1 MKKLIYAFVFVMM
14 ILILTGCGEK
24 YCKVNVI
31 VNGNETINYVE
42 TGKIY
47 EPTDDRIIGLFYDES
62 YTKEYN
68 KEPINEN
75 TTLYAKLKMIKASI
89 IINGKTNTF
98 EITSGDSFKINNFN
112 KKIKLYYDKDYTK
125 EYNNEVITENITLYG
140 NDIEEEKELI
150 TVKIIKAKETQEIK
164 LEKGSYLFVR
174 DLNDERVISL
184 YYDEELTSE
193 YEIDKIEKDLTLY
206 AKEKHVT
213 VSIHCNNSIKTIEV
227 LYKEI
232 FDKNDLDLYYD
243 VDFTKEYK
251 NKELTEDIDLYE
263 KEKTVIIRCNDKL
276 VSINNGSKLSNDD
289 LAYLG
294 IKSIDKLYTDKL
306 FINKF
311 VNENIIRSIT
321 LYDKGDY
328 TFYGEY
334 RKYTQEKVNRSP
346 YVIGI
351 QFLDDGYDI
360 SSDIVMKISIGF
372 DGDRNWLTKINSKN
386 AYISVKNDT
395 KEENLLTIE
404 DLLTSKY
411 TVYASKT
418 ECTSYNGERYIK
430 VNYNFNQNITIPKD
444 FINNNHNGNI
454 ILEVYSDEVIEIKE
468 TVELDYQIKDN
479 RVYFI
484 TNEIKPLYL
493 KYFIL

>member
-1 MKKLIYAFVFVMM
+1 
-14 ILILTGCGEK
+14 
-24 YCKVNVI
+24 
-31 VNGNETINYVE
+31 
-42 TGKIY
+42 
-47 EPTDDRIIGLFYDES
+47 
-62 YTKEYN
+62 
-68 KEPINEN
+68 
-75 TTLYAKLKMIKASI
+75 MIKASI

-112 KKIKLYYDKDYTK
+112 EKIKLYYDKNYTK
-125 EYNNEVITENITLYG
+125 EYNNEVITESITLYG
-140 NDIEEEKELI
+140 KEIEEEKELV
-150 TVKIIKAKETQEIK
+150 TVKIIKVKETQEIK

-193 YEIDKIEKDLTLY
+193 YEIDKIEEDLTLY

-334 RKYTQEKVNRSP
+334 RKYIQENVNRSP

-360 SSDIVMKISIGF
+360 SSDIVMKISVGF

-386 AYISVKNDT
+386 AYVSVKNDT

-411 TVYASKT
+411 TIYASKT

-430 VNYNFNQNITIPKD
+430 VNYNFEQNITISKD
-444 FINNNHNGNI
+444 FININHNGKI
-454 ILEVYSDEVIEIKE
+454 KFEVYSDEVIDIKE

-479 RVYFI
+479 RVYF
-484 TNEIKPLYL
+484 TTSEIKPLYL

>member
-125 EYNNEVITENITLYG
+125 EYNNEVITESITLYG
-140 NDIEEEKELI
+140 KEIEEEKELV

>member
-1 MKKLIYAFVFVMM
+1 MKKIFYAFVFVMM
-14 ILILTGCGEK
+14 LLVLTGCGEK

-47 EPTDDRIIGLFYDES
+47 EPTDDRTIGLFYDEAC
-62 YTKEYN
+62 TKEY
-68 KEPINEN
+68 KDEPINEN

-125 EYNNEVITENITLYG
+125 EYNNEIITESITLYG
-140 NDIEEEKELI
+140 KEIEEEKELV

-193 YEIDKIEKDLTLY
+193 YEIDKIEEDLTLY

-372 DGDRNWLTKINSKN
+372 DGDRNWLTKINIKN

-468 TVELDYQIKDN
+468 TVELDYQIKGN
-479 RVYFI
+479 RVYF
-484 TNEIKPLYL
+484 TTSEIKPLYL

>member
-89 IINGKTNTF
+89 IINGETNTF

-140 NDIEEEKELI
+140 KEIEEEKELI